1 MGLGRYC
8 ILFSAKPNFG
18 FYFDA
23 FPRWQKWSGTDS
35 GKYSIL
41 ELQGCSYF
49 ASDLFVVCF
58 SQNLP
63 LPTQIKTTRIS
74 LLNTSEYLWGGLNIP
89 QRYRANFTCHATI
102 LAGRFFRTFWWGVCS
117 WDDQFQ
123 LPLPAFL
130 HRRRIIRPWS
140 TLWMWRNPSRPV
152 KTSTLGNLS
161 WCGGWWR
168 WWQGD
173 GKVVVSDARCYSGL
187 IYVC

>member
-102 LAGRFFRTFWWGVCS
+102 LAGHDFFELFGGGFAVEMINSSFRCRHFFIAGESSDLGALCGCEEIRHALWRLLRWGISAGAVV
-117 WDDQFQ
+117 D
-123 LPLPAFL
+123 
-130 HRRRIIRPWS
+130 
-140 TLWMWRNPSRPV
+140 
-152 KTSTLGNLS
+152 G
-161 WCGGWWR
+161 
-168 WWQGD
+168 GD
-173 GKVVVSDARCYSGL
+173 GKVMARW
-187 IYVC
+187 